1 MSEEEKALPETTLK
15 AKPVKGR
22 RPKKTSLPRKHTVLG
37 ESVLAEDHPRDN
49 KKPVAQDAINRGWL
63 SGRAA
68 KIKIFGQ
75 EGEGEEVVL
84 KLGDSPFLRVRRNVE
99 LIVPWEVISVLDDSV
114 VDIPRT
120 RWFDGKPVGEYF
132 ERVTRF
138 PYTFLGE
145 VPWSDYVSFREGE
158 KKKPMKAIQTG
169 AM

>member
-1 MSEEEKALPETTLK
+1 MSEEVKDLPETQPTVKPRK
-15 AKPVKGR
+15 AG
-22 RPKKTSLPRKHTVLG
+22 RPKKTALPRKHKVLG
-37 ESVLAEDHPRDN
+37 TANLAEDHPRDN
-49 KKPVAQDAINRGWL
+49 KRPQDAVNRGWF

-84 KLGDSPFLRVRRNVE
+84 KLGDSPFLRVRRNVD
-99 LIVPWEVISVLDDSV
+99 LIVPWEIISVLDDSV

-145 VPWSDYVSFREGE
+145 VPWAEYVAFREGE
-158 KKKPMKAIQTG
+158 KKKPMKAINTG
-169 AM
+169 MV